1 MCRGDLVSRTDIEN
15 PSDKRHQTYAGK
27 AVEDIDEYYGGI
39 KKSTT
44 KFARKKTKAII
55 NFRCSTAFKE
65 NINFWKGQKCN
76 KKE

>member
-39 KKSTT
+39 KKLTT
-44 KFARKKTKAII
+44 KFARIK
-55 NFRCSTAFKE
+55 NQSHY
-65 NINFWKGQKCN
+65 
-76 KKE
+76 